1 MGNHRKPGFCQ
12 RCQSK
17 VMFCWQE
24 SNHSCLAAFTLA
36 MISGGFVTLST
47 GGLLTCVWMAE
58 VVASQKWAC
67 SYCGSRATT
76 LAA

>member
-1 MGNHRKPGFCQ
+1 MGHPRKPGFCK
-12 RCQSK
+12 RCQARVIFS
-17 VMFCWQE
+17 WQE
-24 SNHSCLAAFTLA
+24 PPHTALAALTVA
-36 MISGGFVTLST
+36 MIGGGFVTLST

-67 SYCGSRATT
+67 SYCGSRATS